1 MSKEVKI
8 SNSKDV
14 NNTQKICCCNC
25 CQSCNC
31 CECCTSCQCCNCNNC
46 CECECFWRAFA
57 LILITLIL
65 FYLDLFTLII
75 RLIAAV
81 CFGCELFP
89 FSRLFLNKCVGFQ
102 LPILGCYCCVLYSFC
117 CDDSLKS
124 GSSSGN
130 SYSIGK
136 PNRILKMEM
145 GVLIIKEAIQKA
157 MKKKIGIMNQIMLIK
172 CQVEEMEL
180 EIQHMKDIIKI
191 MHMKCQKSIMLMA
204 FLFMNRQVKIFMK

>member
-8 SNSKDV
+8 SNSKDL

-117 CDDSLKS
+117 CDDSLKN

-136 PNRILKMEM
+136 PNRDGNNTQIGDGGADNKGGDSKGNEKKDWNYEPNYAYQMPGGRDGAGNPTYERYNQNYAYEM
-145 GVLIIKEAIQKA
+145 PKEHNAYGVPVYE
-157 MKKKIGIMNQIMLIK
+157 
-172 CQVEEMEL
+172 
-180 EIQHMKDIIKI
+180 
-191 MHMKCQKSIMLMA
+191 SPS
-204 FLFMNRQVKIFMK
+204 